1 MSTERIISVVPTGEY
16 DRVTGH
22 VRCLVTFDRLLSCL
36 CRLERRVELQWV
48 LS

>member
-1 MSTERIISVVPTGEY
+1 MSHERIISVVPTGEY

-22 VRCLVTFDRLLSCL
+22 VRCVVTFDRWLSCICL
-36 CRLERRVELQWV
+36 WERRVELQWV